1 MKLILQNVILMKC
14 LCLLNGYICEP
25 HHKIDVLPLCTY
37 LVTYIDL
44 SRVMWMQKKTTCINV
59 QKVLS

>member
-44 SRVMWMQKKTTCINV
+44 SRVMWMQKKQHV
-59 QKVLS
+59 

>member
-1 MKLILQNVILMKC
+1 MKLILQNVILMKS
-14 LCLLNGYICEP
+14 LLNVYICEP
-25 HHKIDVLPLCTY
+25 HHKIGVLPLCTY

-44 SRVMWMQKKTTCINV
+44 STVMWMQKKRINV

>member
-14 LCLLNGYICEP
+14 LLNGYIYEP

-44 SRVMWMQKKTTCINV
+44 SRVMWMQNKHV
-59 QKVLS
+59 